1 MVSAISSS
9 FYAPL
14 RQGPGPSL
22 RFGQQFYGPEDT
34 TYDLDTFESNLP
46 SASGIQDIPGETRQ
60 NSLTNARFYALL
72 TAGILAIGLARFIR

>member
-14 RQGPGPSL
+14 HQGPGTSM
-22 RFGQQFYGPEDT
+22 RFGQNYDMPEET
-34 TYDLDTFESNLP
+34 SYNLDTFESNLP
-46 SASGIQDIPGETRQ
+46 SASGIRDIPGETRQ
-60 NSLTNARFYALL
+60 NSLTNAKFYALL

>member
-14 RQGPGPSL
+14 HQGPGPSM
-22 RFGQQFYGPEDT
+22 RFGQNYDMPEET
-34 TYDLDTFESNLP
+34 SYNLDTFERNLP
-46 SASGIQDIPGETRQ
+46 SASGIQDMPEETRQ
-60 NSLTNARFYALL
+60 NSLTNARFYSLL